1 MPRHLLLPVA
11 VLVCGLPG
19 LASAQSQTSWSQPS
33 GWYGHIGIGGTKAEA
48 ASGMAFNG
56 GLTVWARRLFVEVNG
71 FDATIVEGDS
81 GRTYE
86 YDPGDDDHGSTC
98 TDPSTG
104 SDAGISS
111 CVGVL
116 DGSYAFSL
124 GAGIQIPHT
133 IVQIGAGERFTQG
146 TRQWYGMANV
156 IIPTGHLAEV
166 NGNTRM
172 YMKTYFGKSYV
183 AVFWSVVFGR
193 LAH

>member
-1 MPRHLLLPVA
+1 MSRHLLPVA

-19 LASAQSQTSWSQPS
+19 LASAQSQQTSWSQRS
-33 GWYGHIGIGGTKAEA
+33 GWYGHIGVGGTTAEA
-48 ASGMAFNG
+48 GAGMAFNG
-56 GLTVWARRLFVEVNG
+56 GLTVWARRLFVEVNA
-71 FDATIVEGDS
+71 FDATIVEGGT
-81 GRTYE
+81 GRTFEYE
-86 YDPGDDDHGSTC
+86 PGDDDHDSTC

-133 IVQIGAGERFTQG
+133 IVQVGAGERFTRG

-156 IIPTGHLAEV
+156 IIPTGSLEEV
-166 NGNTRM
+166 HGRTRM
-172 YMKTYFGKSYV
+172 YMKTYFGESYF
-183 AVFWSVVFGR
+183 AVFWSVVFPIAR
-193 LAH
+193 